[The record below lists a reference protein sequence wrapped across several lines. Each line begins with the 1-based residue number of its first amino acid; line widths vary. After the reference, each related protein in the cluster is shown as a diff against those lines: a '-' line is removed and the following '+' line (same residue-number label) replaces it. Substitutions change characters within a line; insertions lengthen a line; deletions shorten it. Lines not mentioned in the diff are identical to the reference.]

1 MADTEMLVTLTADI
15 VAAHVSNNSIAISDI
30 AGLIGS
36 VHASLSGLG
45 QEAESEPQ
53 PDQKP
58 AVSIRASIKPDYLVC
73 LEDGK
78 QVTLLK
84 SYLRTKFGMTPDDYR
99 AKWNLPKDYPMVSP
113 NYAERRRVL
122 AKEIGLGKGERGG
135 RPKKPSTK

>member
-1 MADTEMLVTLTADI
+1 MADTEMLVALTADI
-15 VAAHVSNNSIAISDI
+15 VAAHVRNNSVAISDI

-45 QEAESEPQ
+45 QKAEPEPQ
-53 PDQKP
+53 PEQKP

-78 QVTLLK
+78 QLTMLK
-84 SYLRTKFGMTPDDYR
+84 RYLMVNFGMTPDDYR

-113 NYAERRRVL
+113 NYAERRSVL
-122 AKEIGLGKGERGG
+122 AKQIGLGANGRG
-135 RPKKPSTK
+135 RPRKASST

>member
-1 MADTEMLVTLTADI
+1 MADTEMLVALTADI

-36 VHASLSGLG
+36 VHNSLSGLG
-45 QEAESEPQ
+45 QEAEPEPQ
-53 PDQKP
+53 PEQKP

-78 QVTLLK
+78 QLTMLK
-84 SYLRTKFGMTPDDYR
+84 RYLRVNFGMTPDDYR

-113 NYAERRRVL
+113 NYAERRSVL
-122 AKEIGLGKGERGG
+122 AKQIGLGANSRG
-135 RPKKPSTK
+135 RPRKASST

>member
-1 MADTEMLVTLTADI
+1 MADTEMLVALTADI

-45 QEAESEPQ
+45 QQAEPEPQ
-53 PDQKP
+53 PEQKP

-78 QVTLLK
+78 QLTMLK
-84 SYLRTKFGMTPDDYR
+84 RYLMVNFGMTPDDYR

-113 NYAERRRVL
+113 NYAERRSVL
-122 AKEIGLGKGERGG
+122 AKQIGLGANGRG
-135 RPKKPSTK
+135 RPRKASST

>member
-1 MADTEMLVTLTADI
+1 MADTEMLVALTADI
-15 VAAHVSNNSIAISDI
+15 VAAHVRNHSVSISDV

-45 QEAESEPQ
+45 LEPEPEPQ
-53 PDQKP
+53 PEQKP

-78 QVTLLK
+78 QLK
-84 SYLRTKFGMTPDDYR
+84 MLKRYLMVNFGMTPDDYR

-113 NYAERRRVL
+113 NYAERRSVL
-122 AKEIGLGKGERGG
+122 AKQIGLGANGRG
-135 RPKKPSTK
+135 RPRKASST

>member
-15 VAAHVSNNSIAISDI
+15 VAAHVRNNSIAISDI

-45 QEAESEPQ
+45 QEPEPEPQ
-53 PDQKP
+53 PEQKP

-78 QVTLLK
+78 QVIMLK
-84 SYLRTKFGMTPDDYR
+84 RYLRVNFGMTPDDYR
-99 AKWNLPKDYPMVSP
+99 AKWNLPQDYPMVSP

-122 AKEIGLGKGERGG
+122 AKETGLGKGGRGG
-135 RPKKPSTK
+135 RPKKASTK